1 MFKRNSVIALVFSA
15 FALTTLCVLATVS
28 TAQKGSFSTSA
39 AKGAQLSLTNTIM
52 ATTAAP
58 VPGVPI
64 RGIDVKLGKNPGG
77 NAAARTTDANGKI
90 DMSGL
95 APGSYWM
102 EVVPMTAA
110 QKAANNDG
118 DTYDY
123 VAVTITGN
131 TLVGKTKTRSLKVDK
146 WQFVNPRANTARTAT
161 PDTYTNRIEFE
172 IGRPTGGLPPSTETA
187 IIKSKS
193 NICSN

>member
-1 MFKRNSVIALVFSA
+1 
-15 FALTTLCVLATVS
+15 
-28 TAQKGSFSTSA
+28 
-39 AKGAQLSLTNTIM
+39 
-52 ATTAAP
+52 
-58 VPGVPI
+58 
-64 RGIDVKLGKNPGG
+64 
-77 NAAARTTDANGKI
+77 
-90 DMSGL
+90 
-95 APGSYWM
+95 M

-110 QKAANNDG
+110 QKAANADG
-118 DTYDY
+118 DSYDY

-131 TLVGKTKTRSLKVDK
+131 TLVGKTKARSLKVDK

-172 IGRPTGGLPPSTETA
+172 IGRPTGGLPPSTDTT

>member
-1 MFKRNSVIALVFSA
+1 MSA
-15 FALTTLCVLATVS
+15 CSRQHGTEGIVQHIRREGCAT
-28 TAQKGSFSTSA
+28 F
-39 AKGAQLSLTNTIM
+39 TNEHDR
-52 ATTAAP
+52 ATTTVP
-58 VPGVPI
+58 VPAVPI
-64 RGIDVKLGKNPGG
+64 RGIDVKLGKNPGR
-77 NAAARTTDANGKI
+77 NPLATRTTGPDGRI
-90 DMSGL
+90 RLDDL

-110 QKAANNDG
+110 QKAANADG
-118 DTYDY
+118 DSYDY

-131 TLVGKTKTRSLKVDK
+131 TLVGKTKARSLKVDK

-172 IGRPTGGLPPSTETA
+172 IGRPTGGLPPSTDTT

>member
-1 MFKRNSVIALVFSA
+1 MSA
-15 FALTTLCVLATVS
+15 CSRQHGTEGIVQHIRREGCAT
-28 TAQKGSFSTSA
+28 F
-39 AKGAQLSLTNTIM
+39 TNEHDR
-52 ATTAAP
+52 ATTTVP
-58 VPGVPI
+58 VPAVPI
-64 RGIDVKLGKNPGG
+64 RGIDVKLGKTRAGIPWRREPPALMAESAWTIWPLGV
-77 NAAARTTDANGKI
+77 
-90 DMSGL
+90 
-95 APGSYWM
+95 

-110 QKAANNDG
+110 QKAANADG
-118 DTYDY
+118 DSHDY

-131 TLVGKTKTRSLKVDK
+131 TLVGKTKARSLKVDK

-172 IGRPTGGLPPSTETA
+172 IGRPTGGLPPSTDTT

>member
-15 FALTTLCVLATVS
+15 FALATLCLLAAVS

-39 AKGAQLSLTNTIM
+39 AKGAQRSRTNTTVLRPPFRFRPSQSGVSTSSWGKTRAGIPWRREPPALM
-52 ATTAAP
+52 AESAWTIWP
-58 VPGVPI
+58 LGV
-64 RGIDVKLGKNPGG
+64 
-77 NAAARTTDANGKI
+77 
-90 DMSGL
+90 
-95 APGSYWM
+95 

-110 QKAANNDG
+110 QKAANADG
-118 DTYDY
+118 DSHDY

-131 TLVGKTKTRSLKVDK
+131 TLVGKTKARSLKVDK

-172 IGRPTGGLPPSTETA
+172 IGRPTGGLPPSTDTT